1 MLYKGHTHFLA
12 DADLQR
18 VRAQEPNSTAQT
30 AKSEGHRVSE
40 FVYVKGNRLLSLYML
55 STLACGAALALM
67 QID

>member
-1 MLYKGHTHFLA
+1 MLLKGHTHFLA

-18 VRAQEPNSTAQT
+18 VGAQEPNSTAQT

-40 FVYVKGNRLLSLYML
+40 FAYVKGDRFLSLYML
-55 STLACGAALALM
+55 STIAYGAALALM